1 MKGNIA
7 RRASN
12 FAGATFLAANAL
24 LASVSAQGL
33 PNFPSTRINPDRNI
47 TFRYRDPGAAAV
59 LCSIENVAK
68 PLPMQKDAEGIW
80 TVHSA
85 PLPPGIYRSHFEING
100 ISFLDPANPVISNSL
115 MRPANM
121 VTVSGNGP
129 ELWDE
134 TAVPHGAVHH
144 HTYTTAVV
152 LGLAD
157 NQSNYYVYTPP
168 GYDPAGHSF
177 GNQLCL

>member
-59 LCSIENVAK
+59 RQPTLSVAT
-68 PLPMQKDAEGIW
+68 DRR
-80 TVHSA
+80 T
-85 PLPPGIYRSHFEING
+85 
-100 ISFLDPANPVISNSL
+100 
-115 MRPANM
+115 
-121 VTVSGNGP
+121 
-129 ELWDE
+129 
-134 TAVPHGAVHH
+134 
-144 HTYTTAVV
+144 V
-152 LGLAD
+152 LGLVDTLRVVQRGPCPIAL
-157 NQSNYYVYTPP
+157 S
-168 GYDPAGHSF
+168 
-177 GNQLCL
+177 